1 MSNRN
6 FYTNV
11 SVYGSRILYRGI
23 ENGRRVRNKIDY
35 HPTLYVPSNKPNQH
49 QLSSTQYTG
58 VMGEHLSEIKPGNI
72 RECRDFVKKYDDVEG
87 FKIHGN
93 QKYEYAFIAETYPK
107 TIDWD
112 LEHINICNIDIEVA
126 SENGF
131 PEPDDAKEAITA
143 ITMKRMGRN
152 KDRPFIVFGCG
163 DFVLD
168 KNRSDVRY
176 IKCRDEID
184 LISRFIVEW
193 ESDHPDIVTGWNVR
207 LFDIPYIVNRITK
220 LLGESM
226 AQRLSPWNVINERQ
240 VNIDGRTFKS
250 YNLLGISVLDYI
262 ELYKK
267 YAPEGK
273 SQESH
278 KLDNIANVELGE
290 RKLSYEEYGNLH
302 TLYRDN
308 YQKFIEYNIVD
319 VELIEKLEDKL
330 KLIELALTLAYDSKT
345 NYDDIFA
352 QVRMWDALIYNFLR
366 ERNIVI
372 PPMKG
377 STNKEE
383 YDGGYVKDP
392 IIGRHKWVAS
402 FDLNSLYPSLI
413 QQYNIS
419 PEMFI
424 NPVDWTDEMR
434 LLATSGVDV
443 DSMLNE
449 EIDITQLKSLHAIM
463 TPNGQ
468 FFRTDKQ
475 GFLSEMM
482 EEMYVV
488 RNEYKKK
495 AIEAKKEL
503 ELETDPK
510 IRYEIEKRAARYN
523 NLQLG
528 KKVCLN
534 SAYGALGNQFFRF
547 FDVRQAEAIT
557 TSGQLSIRWI
567 EKKLN
572 QYMNKI
578 LRTEN
583 DDYTI
588 ASDTDS
594 IYLSLSRLVHE
605 TIIKENPT
613 ATTEEIISFMDRICE
628 AKIGPFIDK
637 SFGDLAE
644 YTNAVRQKMQM
655 KREALVDVGIWTA
668 KKRYI
673 LNIHNNEGVQYAQP
687 KLKVSGLEMIKSS
700 TPSIC
705 KVKLK
710 EAVKIIFDKDENAV
724 IDFINDFREEFKK
737 LPVPEIA
744 FPRGVKGLTKYK
756 GTGNSIFGEK
766 TPIHVRGSLVYN
778 HLLQK
783 HKLTK
788 KYEMIKEGE
797 KIKFVYLKEPNSIQ
811 SNIISFT
818 NVIPSEFELAQYID
832 YETQYQKSFV
842 EPLKIIL
849 DSIGWK
855 TEHVSSLSAFFS

>member
-1 MSNRN
+1 
-6 FYTNV
+6 
-11 SVYGSRILYRGI
+11 
-23 ENGRRVRNKIDY
+23 
-35 HPTLYVPSNKPNQH
+35 
-49 QLSSTQYTG
+49 
-58 VMGEHLSEIKPGNI
+58 MGEHLSEIKPGNI

-152 KDRPFIVFGCG
+152 KDRQFIVFGCG

-240 VNIDGRTFKS
+240 VNIGGRTFKS

-262 ELYKK
+262 ELYQK

-273 SQESH
+273 SQESY

-434 LLATSGVDV
+434 LLGTSGVDV

-463 TPNGQ
+463 TPNGH
-468 FFRTDKQ
+468 FFRTDRQ

-510 IRYEIEKRAARYN
+510 IRYEIEKRIARYN

-583 DDYTI
+583 DDYII

-594 IYLSLSRLVHE
+594 VVSDTMIYSNGEKLTIGNFYQKVCNDSNLITQRDCDDYVHNITDLNIE
-605 TIIKENPT
+605 TISFENDKLV
-613 ATTEEIISFMDRICE
+613 FD
-628 AKIGPFIDK
+628 KI
-637 SFGDLAE
+637 LH
-644 YTNAVRQKMQM
+644 VM
-655 KREALVDVGIWTA
+655 KHKV
-668 KKRYI
+668 KKRFY
-673 LNIHNNEGVQYAQP
+673 
-687 KLKVSGLEMIKSS
+687 KLTVNDKEVTITEDHSLTIERDNKLLSVKPSEVLENDI
-700 TPSIC
+700 
-705 KVKLK
+705 
-710 EAVKIIFDKDENAV
+710 
-724 IDFINDFREEFKK
+724 FINIDDTGSYRK
-737 LPVPEIA
+737 
-744 FPRGVKGLTKYK
+744 TTYK
-756 GTGNSIFGEK
+756 GITSEK
-766 TPIHVRGSLVYN
+766 KDDN
-778 HLLQK
+778 
-783 HKLTK
+783 
-788 KYEMIKEGE
+788 
-797 KIKFVYLKEPNSIQ
+797 
-811 SNIISFT
+811 
-818 NVIPSEFELAQYID
+818 
-832 YETQYQKSFV
+832 
-842 EPLKIIL
+842 
-849 DSIGWK
+849 
-855 TEHVSSLSAFFS
+855 